1 MMRRIALVTLA
12 ALSLSA
18 CSKDT
23 TAPDLSSLLIETAG
37 TSTVLTMAG
46 GYEAGPYQDRLA
58 NALPDSL
65 KLSADQQAAIRALIS
80 AFEAATK
87 ADRDSLQA
95 ILRRAR
101 EAGRGAAAGI
111 LRDGAPVIAR
121 LAAAEARLK
130 SDIDAVLTAEQRAWL
145 ASHSPRNCR
154 PDKFPA
160 LTDAQKAQ
168 IAALERAFNDKNKA
182 DLDAVKAAFEAARG
196 KPRDEAERILQAT
209 AAARAR
215 LEAARKALR
224 ESIVAVLTP
233 EQKASGCL
241 PLG

>member
-1 MMRRIALVTLA
+1 MRRIALVTLA

-18 CSKDT
+18 CSKEA
-23 TAPDLSSLLIETAG
+23 TAPDAPSLLIEAAG
-37 TSTVLTMAG
+37 TGTALTLAG
-46 GYEAGPYQDRLA
+46 GYDAGTYQTRLA
-58 NALPDSL
+58 NGLPDSL

-80 AFEAATK
+80 AFETATK

-101 EAGRGAAAGI
+101 EAGRAGAATI
-111 LRDGAPVIAR
+111 LASGAPVIAR
-121 LAAAEARLK
+121 LQAAEAKLK
-130 SDIDAVLTAEQRAWL
+130 ADIDAVLTAEQKAWL
-145 ASHSPRNCR
+145 ASHTPRNCR
-154 PDKFPA
+154 PDRFPA

-168 IAALERAFNDKNKA
+168 IAALERAFVENNKA
-182 DLDAVKAAFEAARG
+182 DLDAVKAAFESARG
-196 KPRDEAERILQAT
+196 KTREEAQQILEAT

-224 ESIVAVLTP
+224 ESIVAIFTA
-233 EQKASGCL
+233 EQRASGCL

>member
-1 MMRRIALVTLA
+1 MRRIAFVTLV

-23 TAPDLSSLLIETAG
+23 TAPDASSLLIEAASTGTA
-37 TSTVLTMAG
+37 LTMAG
-46 GYEAGPYQDRLA
+46 GYDAGTYNTRLA
-58 NALPDSL
+58 NALPDSI
-65 KLSADQQAAIRALIS
+65 KLTADQQAAIRALVA

-87 ADRDSLQA
+87 SDRDSLQV

-101 EAGRGAAAGI
+101 EAGRGSVGTVLATAAPI
-111 LRDGAPVIAR
+111 IAR
-121 LAAAEARLK
+121 LQAAEQRLK
-130 SDIDAVLTAEQRAWL
+130 ADIDAVLTAEQRAWL
-145 ASHSPRNCR
+145 ASHAPRNCR
-154 PDKFPA
+154 PDRFPA
-160 LTDAQKAQ
+160 LTDAQKTQ
-168 IAALERAFNDKNKA
+168 IAALERAFVENNKA
-182 DLDAVKAAFEAARG
+182 DLEAVKAAFESARG
-196 KPRDEAERILQAT
+196 KSREEAEAILQGV

-224 ESIVAVLTP
+224 ESIIGILTP

>member
-1 MMRRIALVTLA
+1 MRRIALVTLA

-23 TAPDLSSLLIETAG
+23 TAPDVSSSLLIETAG
-37 TSTVLTMAG
+37 TSTALTMAG
-46 GYEAGPYQDRLA
+46 GYDAGTYQNRLA
-58 NALPDSL
+58 NGLPDSL
-65 KLSADQQAAIRALIS
+65 KLSSDQQAAIRALIS
-80 AFEAATK
+80 AFETATK

-101 EAGRGAAAGI
+101 DAGRGSAAGV
-111 LRDGAPVIAR
+111 LLDGAPVIAR
-121 LAAAEARLK
+121 LAAAEAKLK
-130 SDIDAVLTAEQRAWL
+130 ADIDAILTAEQRAWL
-145 ASHSPRNCR
+145 ASHTPRNCR

-168 IAALERAFNDKNKA
+168 IAALEQAFTDKNKA
-182 DLDAVKAAFEAARG
+182 DLDAVKAAFDAARG
-196 KPRDEAERILQAT
+196 KPRDEAEKILQGT

-224 ESIVAVLTP
+224 ESITAVLTA

>member
-1 MMRRIALVTLA
+1 MRRIALVTLA
-12 ALSLSA
+12 VLSLSA
-18 CSKDT
+18 CSRDT
-23 TAPDLSSLLIETAG
+23 TAPDLSSFLIETAG
-37 TSTVLTMAG
+37 TGTVLTMAG
-46 GYEAGPYQDRLA
+46 GYDAGTYQNRLA

-65 KLSADQQAAIRALIS
+65 KLSSDQQAAIRALIS

-95 ILRRAR
+95 ILRRAK
-101 EAGRGAAAGI
+101 EAGRGSAAGV
-111 LRDGAPVIAR
+111 LREGAPVIAR
-121 LAAAEARLK
+121 LQAAESKLK
-130 SDIDAVLTAEQRAWL
+130 SDIDAILTAEQRAWL

-160 LTDAQKAQ
+160 LTEAQKAQ
-168 IAALERAFNDKNKA
+168 IAALEKAFIDQNKA
-182 DLDAVKAAFEAARG
+182 DLDAVKAAFESARG
-196 KPRDEAERILQAT
+196 KPREEIESILQAT

-215 LEAARKALR
+215 LDAARKALR
-224 ESIVAVLTP
+224 ESIVAVLTA